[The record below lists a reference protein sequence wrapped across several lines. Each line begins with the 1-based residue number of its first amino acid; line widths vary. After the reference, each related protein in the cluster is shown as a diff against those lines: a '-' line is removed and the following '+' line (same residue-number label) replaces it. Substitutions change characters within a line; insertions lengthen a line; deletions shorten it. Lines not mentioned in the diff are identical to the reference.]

1 MNTLNDLYNNIN
13 SIIQLYIK
21 NIIITICT
29 ELDQKDKIPY
39 FTNKYL
45 KTSNNSY
52 TFFINDIKPK
62 LLKKFPNDTN
72 EQITKRLNKLW
83 NTLKPIHKKKYIKME
98 SSQQYVSK
106 CNSSSEKIVN
116 SSISEDTSNIITKA
130 ESSNSSS

>member
-1 MNTLNDLYNNIN
+1 MNTLNDLNNNIN

-29 ELDQKDKIPY
+29 ELDHKDKIPY
-39 FTNKYL
+39 FNNKYL
-45 KTSNNSY
+45 KTSTNSY

-98 SSQQYVSK
+98 SSQLQVSK

-116 SSISEDTSNIITKA
+116 SSISEDSSNIITKA

>member
-1 MNTLNDLYNNIN
+1 MNTLNDLNNNIN

-72 EQITKRLNKLW
+72 EQIYKRLNKLW

-98 SSQQYVSK
+98 ADYQK
-106 CNSSSEKIVN
+106 KSSSENIVN
-116 SSISEDTSNIITKA
+116 NNINEESTNITKTDTTH
-130 ESSNSSS
+130 SNS